1 VKIMGRFPFA
11 VVVFDLDGTLIDT
24 APDLSAALNHMLAR
38 LGREQMPGARVI
50 EMVGHGTRK
59 LVERGLAATG
69 PIMPEMLE
77 KALPIFLDYYEAHIA
92 DGSRP
97 YEGVE
102 AALDLL
108 RGRGEQL
115 AVCTNKPERLSRKLL
130 AMLGWTQR
138 FAAVVGGDTL
148 TVRKPE
154 AAPLRE
160 AVRLAGGGRAVLV
173 GDSIT
178 DVETARA
185 ADIPCVA
192 VTYGFRDRP
201 ATELGADQ
209 LIDGFEQLEAVLE
222 KMV

>member
-1 VKIMGRFPFA
+1 MSRFPFA

-24 APDLSAALNHMLAR
+24 APDLTDALNFTLVQ
-38 LGREQMPGARVI
+38 LGREKVPGAKVI
-50 EMVGHGTRK
+50 EMVGRGTRN

-69 PIMPEMLE
+69 SVTPELVE
-77 KALPIFLDYYEAHIA
+77 GALAIFLARYEEHIA
-92 DGSRP
+92 DRSQP

-102 AALDLL
+102 AALDSL
-108 RGRGEQL
+108 RAREARL

-130 AMLGWTQR
+130 ATFGWTER
-138 FAAVVGGDTL
+138 FGAVVGGNTL

-160 AVRLAGGGRAVLV
+160 AIRLAGGGPAVLV

-185 ADIPCVA
+185 AGIPCVA

-201 ATELGADQ
+201 AAELGATH
-209 LIDGFEQLEAVLE
+209 LIDRFEQLEAVLE
-222 KMV
+222 KLG